1 VRGLTTELSED
12 ELVAAI
18 VRVLGEQPRTLR
30 VGIGDDAAAWKPA
43 RAHLS
48 LATVDALV
56 DQVHFRLH
64 ETTPEMLG
72 RKALAV
78 SLSDIAAMGGR
89 AALAIVALGVTA
101 EIDAEWSRRFYQGMR
116 DLAHRARCSIAGG
129 DIVRAPALTISVT
142 AIGDVRP
149 SNMRLRS
156 GAKQGDLLCVSGPL
170 GLAAAYLRSAA
181 PGQALRSAYES
192 PEPRLAEGKFLGASR
207 AVHAMMDISDGLSLD
222 ASRMAKASALDV
234 CLDLDALRTHRPLA
248 LSEFAD
254 ALDLMLYGGDDYEL
268 LVAVNARSHTHLARR
283 FKARFGRELWVAGR
297 FQPGAGN
304 VWELA
309 DGDRRKHEP
318 RGYDHLKNTRK

>member
-1 VRGLTTELSED
+1 MRGLTTELTED
-12 ELVAAI
+12 ELVAGIARAI
-18 VRVLGEQPRTLR
+18 GEQPRALR

-64 ETTPEMLG
+64 ETTPELLG
-72 RKALAV
+72 HKALAV

-89 AALAIVALGVTA
+89 ATLAVVALGVTG

-116 DLAHRARCSIAGG
+116 DLAQRVRCNIAGG
-129 DIVRAPALTISVT
+129 DIVRAPTLTISVT

-170 GLAAAYLRSAA
+170 GLAAAYLQSAA
-181 PGQALRSAYES
+181 PPQALRSAYES
-192 PEPRLAEGKFLGASR
+192 PEPRLAEGKLLGASR

-222 ASRMAKASALDV
+222 AARMAKASALDL
-234 CLDLDALRTHRPLA
+234 CLDLDALRAHRPPA

-268 LVAVNARSHTHLARR
+268 LVAVNARSYAHLARR
-283 FKARFGRELWVAGR
+283 FQSRFGRELWVAGR
-297 FQPGAGN
+297 FEPGGGN
-304 VWELA
+304 VWELEGA
-309 DGDRRKHEP
+309 GRRRHEP
-318 RGYDHLKNTRK
+318 RGYDHLKNA